1 MAWHFQFQLQ
11 SCHSR
16 SYNKKWFEQIGSEKG
31 NFLEAA
37 GQTAIQKSRE
47 TDKYRE
53 IWLSST

>member
-31 NFLEAA
+31 NFLEAV

-53 IWLSST
+53 I